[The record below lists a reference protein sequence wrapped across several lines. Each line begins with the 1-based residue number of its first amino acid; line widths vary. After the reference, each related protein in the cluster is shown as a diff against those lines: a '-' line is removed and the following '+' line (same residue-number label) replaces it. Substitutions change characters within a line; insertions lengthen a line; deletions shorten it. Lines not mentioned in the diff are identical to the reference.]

1 MRALSWVIAMTL
13 ALSATST
20 YALETP
26 QVDTSTHDKI
36 LVTRITT
43 AVFYGYADVTGTGLF
58 ELDGKGGQVQ
68 QLTPLQSGSF
78 YLSGAESDAAISGIY
93 TNTPP
98 WLARNYSPSGDQ
110 FLYFSGQ
117 AVVPNLSY
125 GYSGGK
131 YYVMD
136 PLGVSNPLFPGT
148 NDVAAPG
155 YGYLTWQPGGN
166 DIAYANSALD
176 QPAAGQ
182 ACVNLVHPDGSDAR
196 PLWCAPSS
204 YTGPQY
210 ISAIRWAGNG
220 KSLLA
225 YVSWSPDPYSFQTDL
240 YQIDASTGAGTLV
253 STGIPDLVPYR
264 GVADVSYDGTKVI
277 YQEWGGDQ
285 ISEDCLNYNFG
296 GPGATYCL
304 KDMTTGQVTVV
315 PVPIPYDSPLML
327 SPDGS
332 ELISTIA
339 TGFNNYAAEDDLQV
353 SSIATGQVLRQL
365 TFPPKTLPDDSST
378 AWKPVAW
385 SSDGQRLLVNRVFIP
400 SHSVVPTQIDV
411 YIINVA
417 NGSMKHIGSGKAESW
432 YQSKP

>member
-1 MRALSWVIAMTL
+1 MRALSCVIAMTL
-13 ALSATST
+13 ALSAAST

-36 LVTRITT
+36 LLTRLTT
-43 AVFYGYADVTGTGLF
+43 GSFYDTTYVTGTGLF
-58 ELDGKGGQVQ
+58 ELNGMNSHAA
-68 QLTPLQSGSF
+68 QLTPLQSDSF
-78 YLSGAESDAAISGIY
+78 YLPGAESDIYVSGLD

-98 WLARNYSPSGDQ
+98 WLARNYSPLGDQ
-110 FLYFSGQ
+110 ILYFSGQ
-117 AVVPNLSY
+117 AVVPN
-125 GYSGGK
+125 GNSGFSQGK

-136 PLGVSNPLFPGT
+136 ALGVSTPLFPGT

-155 YGYLTWQPGGN
+155 YGYPTWQPGGN
-166 DIAYANSALD
+166 NIAYANSAVD

-182 ACVNLVHPDGSDAR
+182 ACVELVHPDGSDAR

-220 KSLLA
+220 KSLIA

-240 YQIDASTGAGTLV
+240 YQINASTGAATLV

-285 ISEDCLNYNFG
+285 ASEDCLDYNYG

-304 KDMTTGQVTVV
+304 KDMTTGQATLVSV
-315 PVPIPYDSPLML
+315 PLVYDSPLML

-332 ELISTIA
+332 ELISWYPTS
-339 TGFNNYAAEDDLQV
+339 FNNYATEDDLFV
-353 SSIATGQVLRQL
+353 SSIATGQVVRQL
-365 TFPPKTLPDDSST
+365 TFPPKTLPDDSNVQ
-378 AWKPVAW
+378 WRPVAW
-385 SSDGQRLLVNRVFIP
+385 SSDGQRLLVNRRFKPKVSLIA
-400 SHSVVPTQIDV
+400 TQNDIYV
-411 YIINVA
+411 INVT
-417 NGSMKHIGSGKAESW
+417 NGSMKHMGSGNAESW